1 MNRIF
6 LAFLSLF
13 MLASEAL
20 GGDYQ
25 IEEVKI
31 THFYDSNITRVTL
44 TGPGPLEYSNFEMV
58 DPSRL
63 VFNIPNA
70 AMPDAPLALQ
80 YWPPVRRISFQ
91 HLIDPQ
97 RGISMIIE
105 YEPGASYKIIGVSNG
120 IEISFINP
128 PKPDSLP
135 QKSVTQPR
143 WLKEK
148 INLVLE
154 NGEISTALN
163 LLSRKAG
170 FNLVVSD
177 LSEKA
182 LWVNLSNVTVEE
194 ALEAILMATGNA
206 YYTFGDVVVV
216 MRQELEE
223 SRREFETRVY
233 ELKYADA
240 SKLAESLQGLLSP
253 NARIKILNPIS
264 SEPVRYVL
272 VSDRPE
278 NHQLV
283 EDIISN
289 VDVPPK
295 QIAISVKFIE
305 TNISGEDKLGID
317 WNKMVET
324 KLTGAIPPTG
334 GTEAPA
340 FGNLSAY
347 SSWPPDK
354 NSFTLGTLTISE
366 ATAVLNY
373 LQREGKSRL
382 LSDPTV
388 TTSDGKE
395 ARISVSTSIPIQ
407 TINRFSEGAVI
418 QDIVTYEYREVGISL
433 NVTPRVNKE
442 GRITLVC
449 KPTVEEITGWVGP
462 ENNQQPI
469 TTKRSVETEVV
480 VADGATLVIGG
491 LYKEAKIEN
500 VSKVWL
506 LGSIPILGHLFRH
519 KTTTDS
525 KTDLMI
531 FITPQ
536 IID

>member
-1 MNRIF
+1 LN
-6 LAFLSLF
+6 
-13 MLASEAL
+13 E
-20 GGDYQ
+20 
-25 IEEVKI
+25 
-31 THFYDSNITRVTL
+31 
-44 TGPGPLEYSNFEMV
+44 
-58 DPSRL
+58 
-63 VFNIPNA
+63 
-70 AMPDAPLALQ
+70 
-80 YWPPVRRISFQ
+80 
-91 HLIDPQ
+91 
-97 RGISMIIE
+97 
-105 YEPGASYKIIGVSNG
+105 
-120 IEISFINP
+120 
-128 PKPDSLP
+128 KP
-135 QKSVTQPR
+135 
-143 WLKEK
+143 
-148 INLVLE
+148 
-154 NGEISTALN
+154 
-163 LLSRKAG
+163 
-170 FNLVVSD
+170 
-177 LSEKA
+177 

-240 SKLAESLQGLLSP
+240 SELAESLQGLLSP

-264 SEPVRYVL
+264 TEPVRYML
-272 VSDRPE
+272 VSDRRE

-289 VDVPPK
+289 VDLPPR

-317 WNKMVET
+317 WNKIVET

-347 SSWPPDK
+347 SSWPPGK

-519 KTTTDS
+519 KTTTDN